1 MTVLAFGMHVAS
13 IRHGPGKGQSI
24 VEDQDEENDHM
35 KIKNLLTG
43 VAAVGALA
51 LGSQVAQAGT
61 ICSGCDYLDASAGS
75 YLGAHDPTLQAQ
87 STFTNTQM
95 APGAFTDM
103 WVFDLDPAGEATVNA
118 IFNPIGAVADFTISL
133 YADTGSTCAAGAP
146 GACSSISFDP
156 IAIASNTDGGFVNID
171 FTSLAAGRYV
181 FVISGTVIDGPSA
194 ESYAGSLNTFASVP
208 EPGSLA
214 LLGLGL
220 LGVGLTARRRKG

>member
-1 MTVLAFGMHVAS
+1 
-13 IRHGPGKGQSI
+13 
-24 VEDQDEENDHM
+24 M

-75 YLGAHDPTLQAQ
+75 YLGAHDPTLQDQ

-95 APGAFTDM
+95 APGAFSDM
-103 WVFDLDPAGEATVNA
+103 WVFDLNPAGEATINA
-118 IFNPIGAVADFTISL
+118 IFNPFGAVADFTVSL
-133 YADTGSTCAAGAP
+133 YADTGSVCAAGSP
-146 GACSSISFDP
+146 GACSAILHDA
-156 IAIASNTDGGFVNID
+156 IAIATDANGGFVNID

-181 FVISGTVIDGPSA
+181 FVITGSVIDGPSA
-194 ESYAGSLNTFASVP
+194 ESYSGNLNTFARAVP

-220 LGVGLTARRRKG
+220 LGIGAAGRRRRS

>member
-1 MTVLAFGMHVAS
+1 
-13 IRHGPGKGQSI
+13 
-24 VEDQDEENDHM
+24 M

-75 YLGAHDPTLQAQ
+75 YLGAHDPTLQDQ

-95 APGAFTDM
+95 APGAFEDS
-103 WVFDLDPAGEATVNA
+103 WVFDFDPGGEATINA
-118 IFNPIGAVADFTISL
+118 IFNPMSAVTDFTISL
-133 YADTGSTCAAGAP
+133 YADAGSICDAGTP
-146 GACSSISFDP
+146 GACSAILHDA
-156 IAIASNTDGGFVNID
+156 IAIATASDGGVVNID

-181 FVISGTVIDGPSA
+181 FVISGSVIDGPSA
-194 ESYAGSLNTFASVP
+194 ESYSGNLNTFAPTVP

>member
-1 MTVLAFGMHVAS
+1 
-13 IRHGPGKGQSI
+13 
-24 VEDQDEENDHM
+24 M

-61 ICSGCDYLDASAGS
+61 ICSGCDHLDASAGT
-75 YLGAHDPTLQAQ
+75 YIGAHNPALQDQ

-103 WVFDLDPAGEATVNA
+103 WVFDLNPAGEATLNA
-118 IFNPIGAVADFTISL
+118 IFSPMDFVADFTVTL
-133 YADTGSTCAAGAP
+133 HADAGSVCAAGAP
-146 GACSSISFDP
+146 GACSSVAFNP
-156 IAIASNTDGGFVNID
+156 TAIASDTDGGFVNID

-181 FVISGTVIDGPSA
+181 FVITGSVIDGPSA
-194 ESYAGSLNTFASVP
+194 ESYSGNLNTFVGAVP

-220 LGVGLTARRRKG
+220 LGLGLSARRRWS

>member
-1 MTVLAFGMHVAS
+1 
-13 IRHGPGKGQSI
+13 
-24 VEDQDEENDHM
+24 M

-43 VAAVGALA
+43 VVAIGALA

-75 YLGAHDPTLQAQ
+75 YLGSHDPSLIDQ

-95 APGAFTDM
+95 APGAFSDM
-103 WVFDLDPAGEATVNA
+103 WVFDLNPAGEATLNA
-118 IFNPIGAVADFTISL
+118 IFSPMDFVADFTVSL
-133 YADTGSTCAAGAP
+133 HADDGSVCAAGAP
-146 GACSSISFDP
+146 GACSSVGFNLV
-156 IAIASNTDGGFVNID
+156 AIATAANGGFVNID

-181 FVISGTVIDGPSA
+181 FVISGSVIDGPSA
-194 ESYAGSLNTFASVP
+194 ESYSGNLNTFVGAVP

-220 LGVGLTARRRKG
+220 LGLGLSARRRWS